1 MGELVEDRVRA
12 LLVGGVGHPGA
23 EHHVLE
29 ERDAAGI
36 LHGAGIELGD
46 EELVVLAEG
55 VGGLELLLE
64 ECESLLRQLEDVVR
78 IEVLGER
85 LPAED
90 AHRVRAVR
98 AHVLVANLVIR
109 PRDEGGDV
117 GRHSRGRGELPAGDS
132 LGHGRWHWCRRVA
145 HDLPVI
151 GGRHRQCEG
160 GLEIGLLEAGV
171 HAPGIGGLELGIEV
185 DLVIDRVD
193 EAVQAL
199 AGVHVGAHRL
209 DHEGVLGEQVRQRDA
224 GALEAFV
231 DVEGGSVEDD

>member
-1 MGELVEDRVRA
+1 MGRRQLVLTVGPGLALVGEGGPGIGVAGRVDVREVRRPLGEGLVEPQVVPPRHRDEVAEPHVGELVEDRVRA

-29 ERDAAGI
+29 ERDAASI
-36 LHGAGIELGD
+36 LHSAGIELGD

-78 IEVLGER
+78 IEVLGKR

-90 AHRVRAVR
+90 AHRVGAVR

-132 LGHGRWHWCRRVA
+132 LGHG
-145 HDLPVI
+145 
-151 GGRHRQCEG
+151 
-160 GLEIGLLEAGV
+160 
-171 HAPGIGGLELGIEV
+171 
-185 DLVIDRVD
+185 
-193 EAVQAL
+193 
-199 AGVHVGAHRL
+199 
-209 DHEGVLGEQVRQRDA
+209 
-224 GALEAFV
+224 
-231 DVEGGSVEDD
+231 